1 MIKMA
6 MSLKAKFQTESVIL
20 HKSGE
25 ELFFHPIILSWIDN
39 DSLQAVLI
47 PNQIGILL
55 QGIED
60 ERMNVHRAVKT
71 IFLVLKYS
79 SLK

>member
-20 HKSGE
+20 QESGE
-25 ELFFHPIILSWIDN
+25 ELFFHPIIHSRIN
-39 DSLQAVLI
+39 NGSLQAVLI

-71 IFLVLKYS
+71 IFFFFFYS
-79 SLK
+79 SLR